1 MSISFTAPWRFRARK
16 NVPLEEVLSNVIRKT
31 RSHLPIIHI
40 RGQLYLIGAAKC
52 IVSLKSDV
60 IFVKNTNTGL
70 LTASDRGTHLAVK
83 LETFLRDN
91 D

>member
-1 MSISFTAPWRFRARK
+1 MA
-16 NVPLEEVLSNVIRKT
+16 LEEVLSNVIRKT
-31 RSHLPIIHI
+31 RSHLPIIYI

-70 LTASDRGTHLAVK
+70 LTASDRGTNLAVK

-91 D
+91 DQEMKQLLCRVM